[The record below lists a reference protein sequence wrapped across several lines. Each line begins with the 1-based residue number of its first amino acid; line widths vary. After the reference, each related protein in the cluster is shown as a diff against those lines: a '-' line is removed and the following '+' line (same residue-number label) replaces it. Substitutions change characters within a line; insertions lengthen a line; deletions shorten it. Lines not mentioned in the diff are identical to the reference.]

1 FDVECAGHA
10 GAVRAAA
17 WPPHSI
23 VRFAEGSLGMHQRD
37 IAAERI
43 DVAADSASH
52 QRATLTARAK
62 MLRVALTGARNVAL
76 GGVATSVD
84 PESLFIARILDPA
97 LPRDFDFARSY
108 RGARAE
114 LVSGPVSLFAQRHH
128 ATRDLDLFGIE
139 ARLSRDPT
147 PLVKAAGLD
156 VTVGVARVR
165 QERATRGWLALRWR
179 P

>member
-1 FDVECAGHA
+1 MRE
-10 GAVRAAA
+10 
-17 WPPHSI
+17 
-23 VRFAEGSLGMHQRD
+23 L
-37 IAAERI
+37 ERLQL
-43 DVAADSASH
+43 S
-52 QRATLTARAK
+52 
-62 MLRVALTGARNVAL
+62 L
-76 GGVATSVD
+76 GGVATSVE

-97 LPRDFDFARSY
+97 LPRGFDFARSY

-139 ARLSRDPT
+139 ARLSRDPM
-147 PLVKAAGLD
+147 PLVKAAGID
-156 VTVGVARVR
+156 ITAGVARVR